1 MKRTLC
7 RLVYYI
13 SRRVLKN
20 TLCMS
25 RIYLKHQKNIFII
38 LVLLKDD
45 TKDNEFK
52 NNLELFKNKLQN
64 EYTFFFENLTFFS
77 IAKDI
82 EEEYFSRKFR
92 WFYWIAQASVDNL
105 NQTVQQFIEK
115 AENTDNQTEQQFI
128 KKAENTVPEKE
139 YEQFVRYYIEELK
152 AFDSTLFPDEEIE
165 KDRIGT
171 TERRIAVDR
180 FITSKT
186 RFFENKWRFVNEQS
200 HILKVRYLIHDKI
213 QSKEMNP
220 DEVVFISDDGDEHT
234 IISVFLMYF
243 KESLDNY
250 FKLNVSVSIDE
261 ITDENNKKLFY
272 KGMLRTM
279 LSIYNAYI
287 GDINA
292 KINARSFIEL
302 MMNRAEAILQ
312 SNENKKTTVLSVFNL
327 LVDEKEEKITEIQS
341 CSDPKIE
348 EDKDNIFTKDYMT
361 QYNEKDTPEKADWK
375 SILKHLVINRLG
387 INEKLINV
395 EEE

>member
-1 MKRTLC
+1 
-7 RLVYYI
+7 
-13 SRRVLKN
+13 
-20 TLCMS
+20 
-25 RIYLKHQKNIFII
+25 
-38 LVLLKDD
+38 
-45 TKDNEFK
+45 
-52 NNLELFKNKLQN
+52 
-64 EYTFFFENLTFFS
+64 
-77 IAKDI
+77 
-82 EEEYFSRKFR
+82 
-92 WFYWIAQASVDNL
+92 
-105 NQTVQQFIEK
+105 
-115 AENTDNQTEQQFI
+115 
-128 KKAENTVPEKE
+128 
-139 YEQFVRYYIEELK
+139 
-152 AFDSTLFPDEEIE
+152 
-165 KDRIGT
+165 
-171 TERRIAVDR
+171 
-180 FITSKT
+180 
-186 RFFENKWRFVNEQS
+186 
-200 HILKVRYLIHDKI
+200 
-213 QSKEMNP
+213 MNP

>member
-1 MKRTLC
+1 MTLKMNS
-7 RLVYYI
+7 LLISIVVLTIFVLIIPAIGSVYDSDKTAYSTFVNDKIQYTDLKIFKEKYNEEILQFCKKNNIKDTNEEDIMSASLLYFKESFEEYI
-13 SRRVLKN
+13 MYVTDLFKTSEKY
-20 TLCMS
+20 
-25 RIYLKHQKNIFII
+25 IHYL
-38 LVLLKDD
+38 LLLKDD

-77 IAKDI
+77 LPKDI

-171 TERRIAVDR
+171 TERRIAVNR

-243 KESLDNY
+243 KEN
-250 FKLNVSVSIDE
+250 E

-287 GDINA
+287 G
-292 KINARSFIEL
+292 KL
-302 MMNRAEAILQ
+302 
-312 SNENKKTTVLSVFNL
+312 
-327 LVDEKEEKITEIQS
+327 
-341 CSDPKIE
+341 
-348 EDKDNIFTKDYMT
+348 
-361 QYNEKDTPEKADWK
+361 
-375 SILKHLVINRLG
+375 
-387 INEKLINV
+387 LINNYY
-395 EEE
+395 